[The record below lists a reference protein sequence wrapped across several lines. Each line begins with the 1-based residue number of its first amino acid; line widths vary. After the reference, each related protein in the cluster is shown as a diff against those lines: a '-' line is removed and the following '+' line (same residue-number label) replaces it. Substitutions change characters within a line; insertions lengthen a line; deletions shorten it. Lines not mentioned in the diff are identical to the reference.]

1 MSRKKGG
8 KVAAVIDISSSMLK
22 MKIAQLQQNEL
33 VTLDRLE
40 YPIKI
45 GSEVFHGGKISFES
59 LWNLS
64 SALQGYSEVMKEYGA
79 EQYQVVATTALR
91 EAKNRDYITDQLK
104 IQNGITVQVLED
116 DQEKTLIYSEILKSI
131 QSMPGFPAGNSL
143 ISFIG
148 TGSIGLS
155 IFDGTNMIF
164 SQNISMG
171 PMKLYNMLGS
181 IQENSG
187 DFDTVVEEYLNLIVQ
202 HIPIPGRL
210 STIHNLVLT
219 GSEIEL
225 IARICQVTPQTGHY
239 TIPSELIELL
249 LQEVRVMTPDAL
261 AAKYDI
267 SDASAQV
274 LYPVLVIYMQ
284 LLRLTN
290 ADQVICPKAELW
302 DALLRQML
310 VPKSKREYE
319 NHVVTS
325 AISCAQW
332 IADRYRCNPM
342 HSEATRLFSC
352 RIFDKTKKIH
362 GMDYKSRLILELAC
376 IVHDA
381 GYYINSKEHLNS
393 TFDLVKNIDIYGLT
407 DREVLMIAF
416 LSSYDEYCVPS
427 EDNPEFSRL
436 DKQTRLMI
444 SKLVAIFRL
453 SNALDKSQT
462 QKLSDITVKLE
473 KDRLVIT
480 GGSDDNL
487 TLEKWAFELCAPFFQ
502 EVFGIHPELHIK
514 SLMLQERGK

>member
-1 MSRKKGG
+1 MNRKKGG

-22 MKIAQLQQNEL
+22 MKIAQLQRDKI

-40 YPIKI
+40 YPVKI

-59 LWNLS
+59 LWSLS
-64 SALQGYSEVMKEYGA
+64 STLHGYSDVMREYGA
-79 EQYQVVATTALR
+79 EQQRVVATTALR

-104 IQNGITVQVLED
+104 IQNGIAVQVLED
-116 DQEKTLIYSEILKSI
+116 DQEKTLIYSEILNSI
-131 QSMPGFPAGNSL
+131 RSMPDFPAGSTL

-148 TGSIGLS
+148 TGSIGLC

-210 STIHNLVLT
+210 KSIRNLALA

-225 IARICQVTPQTGHY
+225 IARICGVTPERGHY
-239 TIPSELIELL
+239 VIRSELIGRL
-249 LQEVRVMTPDAL
+249 LQEARVMTPDSI

-267 SDASAQV
+267 TDASAQV

-284 LLRLTN
+284 LLQLTQ
-290 ADQVICPKAELW
+290 ADRVICPKVELW

-310 VPKSKREYE
+310 VPKSKKEYE
-319 NHVVTS
+319 THVVNS

-332 IADRYRCNPM
+332 IADRYRCNRS
-342 HSEATRLFSC
+342 HSDAVRRFSC

-376 IVHDA
+376 ILHDA
-381 GYYINSKEHLNS
+381 GYYINSKEHLDS

-407 DREVLMIAF
+407 DREVLMVAF
-416 LSSYDEYCVPS
+416 LSRYDEYCVPS
-427 EDNPEFSRL
+427 GDDPEFNRL

-462 QKLSDITVKLE
+462 QKLEDITIKLE

-480 GGSDDNL
+480 SSSDGNL
-487 TLEKWAFELCAPFFQ
+487 TLEKWAFDLCAPFFQ
-502 EVFGIHPELHIK
+502 EVFGIHPVLKIK
-514 SLMLQERGK
+514 TLML

>member
-1 MSRKKGG
+1 MNRKKGG

-22 MKIAQLQQNEL
+22 MKIAQLQKDKI

-40 YPIKI
+40 YPVKI

-59 LWNLS
+59 LWNIS
-64 SALQGYSEVMKEYGA
+64 STLHGYSDVMKEYGA
-79 EQYQVVATTALR
+79 EQQRVVATTALR

-116 DQEKTLIYSEILKSI
+116 DQEKTLIYSEVLNSI
-131 QSMPGFPAGNSL
+131 QAMPNFPAGNTL

-164 SQNISMG
+164 SQNISIG

-187 DFDTVVEEYLNLIVQ
+187 DFDTVVEEYLNLIVK

-210 STIHNLVLT
+210 KSIRNLVLA

-225 IARICQVTPQTGHY
+225 IARICSVTPEQGHY
-239 TIPSELIELL
+239 IIQSELIGRL

-267 SDASAQV
+267 TDASAQV

-284 LLRLTN
+284 LLQLTH
-290 ADQVICPKAELW
+290 ADRVICPKVELW

-310 VPKSKREYE
+310 VPKSKKDYE
-319 NHVVTS
+319 THVVNS

-332 IADRYRCNPM
+332 IADRYRCNRS
-342 HSEATRLFSC
+342 HSDAVRRFSC

-376 IVHDA
+376 ILHDA

-427 EDNPEFSRL
+427 DDDPEFNRL

-462 QKLSDITVKLE
+462 QKLEDITIKLE

-480 GGSDDNL
+480 GSSDGNL
-487 TLEKWAFELCAPFFQ
+487 TLEKWAFDLCAPFFQ
-502 EVFGIHPELHIK
+502 EVFGIHPVLKIK
-514 SLMLQERGK
+514 TLML